1 MTDSQ
6 EPVFFT
12 SHCPICEI
20 RFKRLEKLNA
30 LRHPLGATSGQ
41 SVGQAATC
49 AASASTTTSRSG
61 TPGPRRLTRVASG
74 TAPGRAS

>member
-1 MTDSQ
+1 MTNSQ

-20 RFKRLEKLNA
+20 RFKRPEKLNA

-41 SVGQAATC
+41 SVGKAATSS
-49 AASASTTTSRSG
+49 SA
-61 TPGPRRLTRVASG
+61 
-74 TAPGRAS
+74 RASSALATQCTGGRMGIAMILEAA